1 MTDAVQIALIATAG
15 PTLVGI
21 VTAVISWRNAQKL
34 EVVHKATNS
43 LVQTR
48 VDAEKAL
55 SHSEG
60 MAAQK
65 DLDNPK

>member
-1 MTDAVQIALIATAG
+1 MTESIQIALIATTG
-15 PTLVGI
+15 PTVVGLLGLI
-21 VTAVISWRNAQKL
+21 IGWRNAQKL

-43 LVQTR
+43 IVEDRVQS
-48 VDAEKAL
+48 EKAL